1 MRWRMI
7 DRIDEIVPGTR
18 ATAVKGVTLA
28 EDYFEDHFPKF
39 PVVPG
44 VLVVEALAQVSGKL
58 IELSV
63 FEERGLWPFP
73 VLSMVRNA
81 KFRRFIRP
89 GEQIKL
95 EATIAEIRDES
106 AVTKCKASVDGKTT
120 TDVELLF
127 VFDPEG
133 LNNALDQDELQ
144 DIERKWLRMLWA
156 GFPDWEKK
164 NPRKPGNTGTKA

>member
-7 DRIDEIVPGTR
+7 DRIEEIVPGSH
-18 ATAVKGVTLA
+18 AAAWKGVTLA

-44 VLVVEALAQVSGKL
+44 VIIVEALAQVSGKL

-63 FEERGLWPFP
+63 WEERGMWPFP

-89 GEQIKL
+89 GESIRLETKL
-95 EATIAEIRDES
+95 VEVREES
-106 AVTKCKASVDGKTT
+106 AVTKCRAIVDGKPT
-120 TDVELLF
+120 TDAELLF

-133 LNNALDQDELQ
+133 LQNALEQDELIR
-144 DIERKWLRMLWA
+144 IEHQWLKILWP
-156 GFPDWEKK
+156 GWGDYLKSSK
-164 NPRKPGNTGTKA
+164 RKP

>member
-7 DRIDEIVPGTR
+7 DKIEEIVPGER
-18 ATAVKGVTLA
+18 AAALKSVTLA

-44 VLVVEALAQVSGKL
+44 VIVVEALAQVSGKL
-58 IELSV
+58 IELTMWEQKG
-63 FEERGLWPFP
+63 FWPFP
-73 VLSMVRNA
+73 VLSMVRSA

-95 EATIAEIRDES
+95 EAKLAELREES
-106 AVTKCKASVDGKTT
+106 AITKVTASVDGKTT
-120 TDVELLF
+120 TDAELLF

-133 LNNALDQDELQ
+133 LSDALAQSEL
-144 DIERKWLRMLWA
+144 IEIEHHWLKILWP
-156 GFPDWEKK
+156 GFADWEKK
-164 NPRKPGNTGTKA
+164 TRKKA

>member
-7 DRIDEIVPGTR
+7 DRIEQIVPGEH
-18 ATAVKGVTLA
+18 AAGWKGVTLA

-44 VLVVEALAQVSGKL
+44 VILIEALAQLSGKL

-63 FEERGLWPFP
+63 WEERGLWPFP

-81 KFRRFIRP
+81 KFRRFIKP
-89 GEQIKL
+89 GESIRLETKL
-95 EATIAEIRDES
+95 VEMREES
-106 AVTKCKASVDGKTT
+106 AITKCRALVDGKTT

-133 LNNALDQDELQ
+133 LQNALDEKEL
-144 DIERKWLRMLWA
+144 IEIECRWLKILWPGWAEYLKTAKRKI
-156 GFPDWEKK
+156 P
-164 NPRKPGNTGTKA
+164 

>member
-7 DRIDEIVPGTR
+7 DRIEEIVPGER
-18 ATAVKGVTLA
+18 AAGFKGVTLA

-44 VLVVEALAQVSGKL
+44 VLVIEALAQLSGKL

-63 FEERGLWPFP
+63 WEERGLWPFP

-89 GEQIKL
+89 GESIRLETKL
-95 EATIAEIRDES
+95 AEVRDES
-106 AVTKCKASVDGKTT
+106 AVTKCRALVDGKPT

-133 LNNALDQDELQ
+133 LQNALDQEELIS
-144 DIERKWLRMLWA
+144 IEHGWLKILWP
-156 GFPDWEKK
+156 GWPDYLKHSK
-164 NPRKPGNTGTKA
+164 RAKGHK

>member
-1 MRWRMI
+1 MI
-7 DRIDEIVPGTR
+7 DKIEEIVPGER
-18 ATAVKGVTLA
+18 AVGGKSVTLA

-58 IELSV
+58 IELTV
-63 FEERGLWPFP
+63 WEQRKMWPFP
-73 VLSMVRNA
+73 VLSMIRNA

-89 GEQIKL
+89 GESIKL
-95 EATIAEIRDES
+95 ETTLSEIRDES
-106 AVTKCKASVDGKTT
+106 AITRCKASVDGKVT

-133 LNNALDQDELQ
+133 LSDALDQNELIQ
-144 DIERKWLRMLWA
+144 IEHHWLKILWP
-156 GFPDWEKK
+156 GFPAWLKK
-164 NPRKPGNTGTKA
+164 NGGK